1 MADRASVT
9 YSRSDNQTTA
19 RTILKNSSFSPGTMP
34 TCVQDVNSFP
44 VQLQPNSDFL
54 IKHNFLPNAN
64 LIIILDLNQI
74 TFLIPI
80 ALGRIVIARFPF

>member
-1 MADRASVT
+1 MADSASVT

-44 VQLQPNSDFL
+44 VQL
-54 IKHNFLPNAN
+54 
-64 LIIILDLNQI
+64 
-74 TFLIPI
+74 
-80 ALGRIVIARFPF
+80 